1 MPIYAIALYI
11 CCLVEDILVSAMLQL
26 LRHRELGQSPPR
38 ELVRCETARRLLTLQ
53 LSKYQ
58 DVEPVHSTSVNSL
71 DLDPVE
77 QR

>member
-1 MPIYAIALYI
+1 VTAAAAI
-11 CCLVEDILVSAMLQL
+11 VMLQL
-26 LRHRELGQSPPR
+26 LQHREAGISLPR
-38 ELVRCETARRLLTLQ
+38 ELVRCETARRVLSLQ

-58 DVEPVHSTSVNSL
+58 DVEPIHSATVNSL